1 MKPVGPPAPGG
12 PPMNRPMGP
21 PGGPPSGQPPLRPP
35 GLMGAPQPGQPQLNG
50 SFRPVG
56 PPGGQVNGLAPSGD
70 LNGVNGRHSPNFPPN
85 SKPPSNGHPPFSAP
99 LSAPSEFPPNSMPPA
114 SSINS
119 GPSQQMPPQFGGG
132 GPLPPSGMP
141 LRPGMGLPSSQPGP
155 MHAQPNHM
163 V

>member
-21 PGGPPSGQPPLRPP
+21 PSGQAPINPPRPMGP
-35 GLMGAPQPGQPQLNG
+35 GPMGAPMPGQPQLNG

-85 SKPPSNGHPPFSAP
+85 IKPPSNGHPPFAAP
-99 LSAPSEFPPNSMPPA
+99 LSAPSEFPPNSM
-114 SSINS
+114 
-119 GPSQQMPPQFGGG
+119 
-132 GPLPPSGMP
+132 
-141 LRPGMGLPSSQPGP
+141 
-155 MHAQPNHM
+155 
-163 V
+163 

>member
-1 MKPVGPPAPGG
+1 
-12 PPMNRPMGP
+12 MGP

-35 GLMGAPQPGQPQLNG
+35 GPMGAPMPGQPQLNG

-85 SKPPSNGHPPFSAP
+85 IKPPSNGHPPFSAP
-99 LSAPSEFPPNSMPPA
+99 GMGPSDFPPNSMPPA

-119 GPSQQMPPQFGGG
+119 GPGSSQQHMPPQLGGG

-141 LRPGMGLPSSQPGP
+141 SRPGMGLPS
-155 MHAQPNHM
+155 
-163 V
+163 